1 MRIEV
6 LYFEGCPHH
15 QTTVELVHEVV
26 AELGVGAD
34 VHEVEVRDDED
45 AARLRFLGSPSVRV
59 DGVDIEPGARDDA
72 QFGLACRMYQGS
84 GVPPKPLLVAALEGR
99 V

>member
-15 QTTVELVHEVV
+15 QATVELVHEVI

-34 VHEVEVRDDED
+34 VHEVEVRDHED
-45 AARLRFLGSPSVRV
+45 ATRLRFLGSPSVRV

-72 QFGLACRMYQGS
+72 QFALACRMYQGS

>member
-15 QTTVELVHEVV
+15 RATVRLVHEVV

-34 VHEVEVRDDED
+34 VHEVEVRDQED
-45 AARLRFLGSPSVRV
+45 ATRLRFLGSPSVRV
-59 DGVDIEPGARDDA
+59 EGVDIEPDARDDPRI
-72 QFGLACRMYQGS
+72 GLACRIYQGS
-84 GVPPKPLLVAALEGR
+84 GVPPKPLLVAALGAS